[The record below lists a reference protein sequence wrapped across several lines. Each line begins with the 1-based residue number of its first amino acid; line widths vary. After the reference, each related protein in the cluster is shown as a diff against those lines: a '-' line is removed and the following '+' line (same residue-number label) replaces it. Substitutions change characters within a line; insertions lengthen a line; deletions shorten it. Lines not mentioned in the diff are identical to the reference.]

1 MFLFSSRRR
10 HTRCALVTGVQT
22 CALPITVARE
32 HRQREQAPEG
42 GVAEAFRVGAVDK
55 AENREKRER
64 QAREDI
70 DEAERDHALA
80 PCPIAFCAMR
90 FSSRRRRRP
99 RMMKAAIA
107 GGPAQRAKW
116 SGSLI

>member
-1 MFLFSSRRR
+1 MRISDWSSDV
-10 HTRCALVTGVQT
+10 CSADLVGGDVAAGGAADLDGAGDGHQ
-22 CALPITVARE
+22 CENEQAVAEVAKPVARE

-70 DEAERDHALA
+70 EDRK
-80 PCPIAFCAMR
+80 R
-90 FSSRRRRRP
+90 VV
-99 RMMKAAIA
+99 
-107 GGPAQRAKW
+107 
-116 SGSLI
+116 